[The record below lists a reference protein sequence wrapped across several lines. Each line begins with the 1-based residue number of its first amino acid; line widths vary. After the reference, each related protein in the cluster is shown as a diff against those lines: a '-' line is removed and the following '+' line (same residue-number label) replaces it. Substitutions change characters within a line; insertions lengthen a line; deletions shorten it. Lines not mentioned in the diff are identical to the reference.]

1 MNDLTDLTDLGFA
14 PFFQQQWNE
23 IDTEDLTPARVFA
36 EHRGA
41 FELVSATGTRLARL
55 SGRLRAQGD
64 DPGALPSAGDWV
76 AARIP
81 EDERAPATIER
92 TLARRSVFTRGAA
105 GRGASTQV
113 IAANV
118 DCVFV
123 VCGLDADYNVRRIE
137 RMVARVWAGGA
148 QPTVVL
154 NKSDLCDDA
163 EDRAE
168 EVRLACPGVDVLV
181 TCGLTGDGIPALAAA
196 AGLPG
201 KTGALVGSSG
211 AGKSTILNALLGDT
225 RFETAPV
232 REHDHR
238 GKHTTTHR
246 QLVRLPAGGLML
258 DTPGMREFALT
269 DEAGLERVFSDIE
282 ALATG
287 CRFADCAHE
296 GEPGC
301 AVRSAVEAGDLSADR
316 LDAWHKLQ
324 KEARANALRAD
335 VRLSRQAGRRWGA
348 LHDEGRMIRR
358 LKGDD

>member
-1 MNDLTDLTDLGFA
+1 
-14 PFFQQQWNE
+14 
-23 IDTEDLTPARVFA
+23 
-36 EHRGA
+36 
-41 FELVSATGTRLARL
+41 
-55 SGRLRAQGD
+55 
-64 DPGALPSAGDWV
+64 
-76 AARIP
+76 
-81 EDERAPATIER
+81 
-92 TLARRSVFTRGAA
+92 
-105 GRGASTQV
+105 
-113 IAANV
+113 
-118 DCVFV
+118 
-123 VCGLDADYNVRRIE
+123 
-137 RMVARVWAGGA
+137 
-148 QPTVVL
+148 
-154 NKSDLCDDA
+154 
-163 EDRAE
+163 
-168 EVRLACPGVDVLV
+168 
-181 TCGLTGDGIPALAAA
+181 ALAAA

-211 AGKSTILNALLGDT
+211 AGKSTILNTLLGDA

-258 DTPGMREFALT
+258 DTPGMREFALV

-301 AVRSAVEAGDLSADR
+301 AVRAAVAAGDLSADR